1 MPMHPFKRFSI
12 AATAVAAALL
22 LGSCGGG
29 GGGGDPGGEC
39 PVTGCPPPDP
49 IDIRSGVSATF
60 DFDWDTGG
68 DGSGGVGGGADGDG
82 GVGAGGDFGQFRGA
96 EVRAW
101 RFVNGIRTPIP
112 GVALTD
118 NTNGMVTIRP
128 GRTYN
133 GPLEVELS
141 GTATATYY
149 EEGRKEFVP
158 FPTGRRIRVIVP
170 AVSRNVGATP
180 FTEAAYRLLT
190 EGSTG
195 DRATDPQRPTQA
207 QIRAANERVRGVLN
221 QQFPS
226 LLHVDDITRLPFIKS
241 PAVEGQ
247 GSLRNNPR
255 GRYGV
260 VNGAFSKQAALFNG
274 DRRTPTLDA
283 TRHLAEDLLDGQLDG
298 RNQLNPAVGA
308 ADRTYDPNTLAG
320 ELSSALAE
328 QAQRFG
334 NAEILNTLPPVTSF
348 GSVRYQGYLF
358 DGSVSK
364 AGEGKTTVAGWVGDN
379 NLNRS
384 VGQSGPPK
392 GAGGNRAF
400 TLLANMGHGGGFFKA
415 DTTNTAD
422 LGRRSRVFAIGDNVN
437 GELGTGNQ
445 TDTAGQTVEVN
456 LPGAL
461 IGVAGGF
468 AHTVAVMADGAVYT
482 WGDNSFGQLG
492 LGQSASALP
501 RSLTP
506 QRVTLP
512 LPALAVA
519 ATNVTSFALLNDG
532 TVWAWGSSGGFG
544 LLGDG
549 SADSVSLVPV
559 QVPGT
564 DVVNIVQLVA
574 RDNDV
579 LVLRRDNTVWQW
591 GSHPADPSAFVP
603 GDPSQPYLGGNRTPT
618 QVAGLPAGLQ
628 VRKILTEQGLFVAL
642 LSNGH
647 VYTWGVHFDITAGQI
662 LRDLTAR
669 RVLGLPPIRDMMP
682 GGFVGYGVRA
692 FDRLTSMGVDYRGGM
707 WKIRGRVAEVFD
719 PANPAAQR
727 RPQNQGPRVDCE
739 ACHTPLDESL
749 AEILAR
755 SQQPT
760 TITPTTLECQPP
772 VSVHQGLTASLIH
785 AETDCVQCHNPS
797 RLAYPSTT
805 PSGNI
810 PFASSGGWPN
820 CVKPANLPSRSAID
834 PPLLTNSCQI
844 PPEHPFTPPGTVCAS
859 CHNSI
864 IARPLNQLATPC
876 AQPLSSSLPTIATRT
891 RIQNVVDDNG
901 TVVEPGAAVAD
912 STPTINGTIVGTL
925 TAGQSVQLLVNGAPI
940 GTASVSGSNWTFTGG
955 RGDGSVVFTS
965 RVVDAAGGFSANS
978 NTYQIV
984 IDTAAPSA
992 TASVTGFVDDSLGA
1006 IGQGGFATDTT
1017 PGIRG
1022 AVIGTLGAGESVR
1035 VFRNGTLIA
1044 VVSASNGTWNY
1055 TEPTPLALGTYNY
1068 QARIV
1073 DAAGNVGDLLNG
1085 ASLTLISG
1093 VPSAAITQATND
1105 GSTVIP
1111 SQSYTNDATPT
1122 LAGTLSA
1129 PLPTGHVLRL
1139 SRNGTSIGTA
1149 AVSGTNWT
1157 LTDPGAPDGANTY
1170 VARVEAGAVVGADS
1184 SVYVVR
1190 VDTQTP
1196 TQSTPV
1202 TQIADSFNGALPNN
1216 STTADPTPTISGTL
1230 SAALAGNEQLRL
1242 LRNGSQVALL
1252 TFGGQ
1257 SWSYVEPVVL
1267 AQGTYTYQAQV
1278 VDAAGNVGALGATQ
1292 SVTINLTVPP
1302 LINAS
1307 TTLATIN
1314 GVAPSNGLVPPNNV
1328 VTPTLA
1334 GTIQRALNTGA
1345 GEVVRIYRNGAAI
1358 GTATVSGTSWSY
1370 TNTTLG
1376 DGSYTFAARIEVGAN
1391 PTIFGQFSASIV
1403 DPIDATA
1410 PTQTA
1415 NVTNIADNFN
1425 ASLAEGATTP
1435 DSTPTISG
1443 TLNAALGA
1451 GESVRVVRNGTTA
1464 GTAIVTVNNTWSFG
1478 ESAQPN
1484 GTYAYRAQVVDAA
1497 GNVSPLGATRTVTID
1512 TSSIPLQNAATT
1524 LVTVNGVAPSGGA
1537 VPASNDRTPTLAG
1550 TIQRALGTGEIVRVY
1565 IDNVSQATA
1574 ATVTG
1579 TSWSYAHPTNLA
1591 DGTYLFRARIEQSG
1605 NAAIFGAST
1614 ASISVPIDGTA
1625 PTQTASVT
1633 GASDDWNASL
1643 APSGTTRDTT
1653 PVITGTLSAAL
1664 AAGEQVR
1671 VLLNG
1676 TEVAPRVS
1684 TGSLSWS
1691 WTPTVPLANSTY
1703 SFTAQVV
1710 DAAGNLSAAQGAA
1723 RALTVNTAA
1732 AALQG
1737 AATTLST
1744 VNGVTPVGGAVPQSN
1759 DSTPTLAG
1767 TIARTIDGATE
1778 RVRVYNGLN
1787 AIGVAS
1793 VSGTTWSFT
1802 SAALPDGTYQLRA
1815 QIERIADAGIAGV
1828 SSATISTPIDATA
1841 PAQTATIATVYSD
1854 VQGLVDTTNTFSTDT
1869 TPRIDGTLSAALAS
1883 GDFIRVLRNGVQVTT
1898 LRPAGLTWSYVEPA
1912 ALATGQTY
1920 TYSVEMRDDA
1930 GNAGTAA
1937 ATPARTVT
1945 LITQASLPAATM
1957 SNAFVSGTGSP
1968 NRPNGTVVAAGGGM
1982 PDSSPTLRVSLGAP
1996 LPAGY
2001 SVQLL
2006 RDGSV
2011 VATVPQATCPTTTCD
2026 ITDPGPA
2033 AQGTR
2038 SYQARS
2044 IAGPMIGS
2052 TSFGYSLVID
2062 TVAPAQGYSSLSA
2075 TTSVMPNTTVNA
2087 QNGNPAASPNGNG
2100 VSNGALTND
2109 NSPTLRIQL
2118 NAALAS
2124 GETLR
2129 IRRNG
2134 FTVISSTLGS
2144 SCGINCYLVDL
2155 PSPVSL
2161 TNNEFG
2167 NPVSATVPSNV
2178 GLPTSRDFTVN
2189 VVDGAGFEGPT
2200 SVAYT
2205 VQFGYHLCDFSRA
2218 DATHRLFN
2226 SNVAHSSWT
2235 GANCSSCHTS
2245 SSAAGPTP
2253 SGTLIRV
2260 PAGISVS
2267 PPSPSYWCRRP

>member
-1 MPMHPFKRFSI
+1 MLLHPFKRFSI

-49 IDIRSGVSATF
+49 IDIRSGVSANF

-118 NTNGMVTIRP
+118 STNGMVTIRP

-133 GPLEVELS
+133 GPLEIELS

-158 FPTGRRIRVIVP
+158 FPPGRKIRVIVP

-195 DRATDPQRPTQA
+195 ERATDPTRPTQA
-207 QIRAANERVRGVLN
+207 QIRAANERVRGILN

-260 VNGAFSKQAALFNG
+260 VNGAFSKQAAQFNG
-274 DRRTPTLDA
+274 DRTTPTLDA
-283 TRHLAEDLLDGQLDG
+283 TRHLSEDLLDGQLDG
-298 RNQLNPAVGA
+298 RNQVNPAVGA
-308 ADRTYDPNTLAG
+308 ADRTYDPNTLTG

-334 NAEILNTLPPVTSF
+334 NAEILATLPPVTSF
-348 GSVRYQGYLF
+348 GSVRYEGYLF
-358 DGSVSK
+358 DGAVGK
-364 AGEGKTTVAGWVGDN
+364 DGAGKTTVAGWLGEN
-379 NLNRS
+379 TQNRT

-392 GAGGNRAF
+392 NMGGNRAF
-400 TLLANMGHGGGFFKA
+400 TLMANMGHGGGFFKA
-415 DTTNTAD
+415 DTTQDTD
-422 LGRRSRVFAIGDNVN
+422 LRRRARIFAIGDNVN
-437 GELGTGNQ
+437 GELGIGSR
-445 TDTAGQTVEVN
+445 TDTDGLTVELN
-456 LPGAL
+456 LPAALVGA
-461 IGVAGGF
+461 AGGF
-468 AHTVAVMADGAVYT
+468 AHTVAVLADGSVHT

-512 LPALAVA
+512 LPAVAVA
-519 ATNVTSFALLNDG
+519 ATNVASFALLNDG

-549 SADSVSLVPV
+549 SADSSSLVPV
-559 QVPGT
+559 QVPGN
-564 DVVNIVQLVA
+564 DVTNVVQLVA

-618 QVAGLPAGLQ
+618 LVAGLPAGLQ

-692 FDRLTSMGVDYRGGM
+692 FDRLTSMGVDYRGGL

-760 TITPTTLECQPP
+760 TITPTTPECQPP

-820 CVKPANLPSRSAID
+820 CVKPASLPNRTAIN
-834 PPLLTNSCQI
+834 PPPLTNSCQV
-844 PPEHPFTPPGTVCAS
+844 PPQHPFTPPGTVCAS
-859 CHNSI
+859 CHNSV
-864 IARPLNQLATPC
+864 IARPLNQTTTPC
-876 AQPLSSSLPTIATRT
+876 VQPLSSELPTIATRVT
-891 RIQNVVDDNG
+891 LGGAFDDNAARIA
-901 TVVEPGAAVAD
+901 EGANVAD
-912 STPTINGTIVGTL
+912 RTPEIRGTIAPALAT
-925 TAGQSVQLLVNGAPI
+925 GQSVQVLRNGSPA
-940 GTASVSGSNWTFTGG
+940 GVASVSGTNWVFTDST
-955 RGDGSVVFTS
+955 GDGLVRYAA
-965 RVVDAAGGFSANS
+965 RVVDGSGSFSANS
-978 NTYQIV
+978 NTV
-984 IDTAAPSA
+984 GFTIDGTPPAITTP
-992 TASVTGFVDDSLGA
+992 VTGFADDTLGA
-1006 IGQGGFATDTT
+1006 ISIGAFATDTT
-1017 PGIRG
+1017 PTVR
-1022 AVIGTLGAGESVR
+1022 GTLSGALAAGESVQ
-1035 VFRNGTLIA
+1035 VVRNGTVVGTAA
-1044 VVSASNGTWNY
+1044 VSGSDWTFV
-1055 TEPTPLALGTYNY
+1055 EPAALALGTFTY
-1068 QARIV
+1068 QARAI
-1073 DAAGNVGDLLNG
+1073 DAAGNTG
-1085 ASLTLISG
+1085 ALSAGAALTLIAG
-1093 VPSAAITQATND
+1093 VPGATIAQAVND
-1105 GSTVIP
+1105 SNVVIP
-1111 SQSYTNDATPT
+1111 SQSYTTDSTPA
-1122 LAGTLSA
+1122 LSGTVSSV
-1129 PLPTGHVLRL
+1129 LPAGHVVRVL
-1139 SRNGTSIGTA
+1139 RNGSSIGTA
-1149 AVSGTNWT
+1149 AVSGTAWS
-1157 LTDPGAPDGANTY
+1157 LTDPGAPDGSNTY

-1190 VDTQTP
+1190 VDTQAP
-1196 TQSTPV
+1196 GQSAPV
-1202 TQIADSFNGALPNN
+1202 TQIADRFNGALPNN
-1216 STTADPTPTISGTL
+1216 STTADPTPVISGTL
-1230 SAALAGNEQLRL
+1230 SAVLAGNEQLRL

-1252 TFGGQ
+1252 TFSGQ
-1257 SWSYVEPVVL
+1257 GWSYAEPVVL

-1278 VDAAGNVGALGATQ
+1278 VDAAGNSGALGSTQ
-1292 SVTINLTVPP
+1292 AVTVNLTVPP
-1302 LINAS
+1302 LINAA
-1307 TTLATIN
+1307 TTLSAIN
-1314 GVAPSNGLVPPNNV
+1314 GIAPSSGQVPANNDT
-1328 VTPTLA
+1328 TPTLT
-1334 GTIQRALNTGA
+1334 GTIQRALVA
-1345 GEVVRIYRNGAAI
+1345 GEVVRVYRNSAAVDV
-1358 GTATVSGTSWSY
+1358 ATVTGTNWSY

-1376 DGSYTFAARIEVGAN
+1376 DGSYTFAARIEIGSN
-1391 PTIFGQFSASIV
+1391 PTVFGQFSASV
-1403 DPIDATA
+1403 VNPIDATE

-1425 ASLAEGATTP
+1425 ASLADGATTP

-1443 TLNAALGA
+1443 TLSAALGA

-1497 GNVSPLGATRTVTID
+1497 GNASPLGATRTVTID
-1512 TSSIPLQNAATT
+1512 TSSIPLQNSATT
-1524 LVTVNGVAPSGGA
+1524 LLTVNGVTPSGGA

-1550 TIQRALGTGEIVRVY
+1550 TIQRTLGTGEIVRVY

-1579 TSWSYAHPTNLA
+1579 TNWSYTHPTNLV

-1605 NAAIFGAST
+1605 NAAVFGASS
-1614 ASISVPIDGTA
+1614 ASVSVPIDGTA
-1625 PTQTASVT
+1625 PTQAASVT
-1633 GASDDWNASL
+1633 GVSDDWNASIG
-1643 APSGTTRDTT
+1643 PGGTTRDQT
-1653 PVITGTLSAAL
+1653 PVITGTLNAAL

-1676 TEVAPRVS
+1676 TEVAPRVT

-1710 DAAGNLSAAQGAA
+1710 DAAGNLSASQGAA
-1723 RALTVNTAA
+1723 RTLTVNSSA

-1737 AATTLST
+1737 AGATLST
-1744 VNGVTPVGGAVPQSN
+1744 INGVAPIAGAVPQSN
-1759 DSTPTLAG
+1759 DNTPTLAG

-1778 RVRVYNGLN
+1778 RVRVYNGVN

-1793 VSGTTWSFT
+1793 VTGTSWSFT

-1815 QIERIADAGIAGV
+1815 QIERIADAGIAGD

-1841 PAQTATIATVYSD
+1841 PAQTVTITTVYSD

-1869 TPRIDGTLSAALAS
+1869 TPRIDGTLSAGLAP
-1883 GDFIRVLRNGVQVTT
+1883 GDFIRILRNGGLVTT
-1898 LRPAGLTWSYVEPA
+1898 LRPAGLTWSYVEPF

-1920 TYSVEMRDDA
+1920 TYTVEMRDDA

-1945 LITQASLPAATM
+1945 LITQASLPAASM

-1968 NRPNGTVVAAGGGM
+1968 NRPNGTAVAAGSSM
-1982 PDSSPTLRVSLGAP
+1982 PDSSPTLRVSLASA
-1996 LPAGY
+1996 LPSGY
-2001 SVQLL
+2001 AVQLL
-2006 RDGSV
+2006 RDGAV
-2011 VATVPQATCPTTTCD
+2011 VATASQATCPTTTCD

-2038 SYQARS
+2038 SYSARS
-2044 IAGPMIGS
+2044 IAGPMLGS

-2087 QNGNPAASPNGNG
+2087 QNGNPAASPNGTG
-2100 VSNGALTND
+2100 VASGALTND

-2129 IRRNG
+2129 IRRDG
-2134 FTVISSTLGS
+2134 VTVISSTLGS
-2144 SCGINCYLVDL
+2144 SCGTNCYLVDL
-2155 PSPVSL
+2155 PSPVFL

-2167 NPVSATVPSNV
+2167 NPVSSTVPSNA
-2178 GLPTSRDFTVN
+2178 GLPTSRGFTVN

-2200 SVAYT
+2200 SATYT

-2235 GANCSSCHTS
+2235 GANCSGCHTS
-2245 SSAAGPTP
+2245 SSTATPTP
-2253 SGTLIRV
+2253 SGTLVRV